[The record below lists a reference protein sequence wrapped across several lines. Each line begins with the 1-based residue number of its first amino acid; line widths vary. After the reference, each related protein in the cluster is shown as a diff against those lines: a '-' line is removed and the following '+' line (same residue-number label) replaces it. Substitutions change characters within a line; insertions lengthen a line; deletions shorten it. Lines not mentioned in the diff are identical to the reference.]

1 MKKHEEIHGRRYVVR
16 GRVQGVGYRWF
27 VEKVA
32 YDLTLRGYVRNQPDG
47 SVEVVC
53 VGGKESLRKL
63 EDQLWQ
69 GPRGS
74 VVASVQSEE
83 AAVVNYEGFQIR
95 F

>member
-1 MKKHEEIHGRRYVVR
+1 MGRRFVVR
-16 GRVQGVGYRWF
+16 GRVQGVGFRWF

-32 YDLTLRGYVRNQPDG
+32 YDLELRGYVRNQADG

-53 VGGKESLRKL
+53 VGQGENLRKL
-63 EDQLWQ
+63 EDSLWQ

-74 VVASVQSEE
+74 VVASVQREE